1 MFNFNIIDLKRTSIS
16 FKYLNGNV
24 ITKGGQTGVRSF
36 ELEKVKYITF
46 VSEKIGEKNAFR
58 IYLEDLNRKRTVYT
72 GMILYTDEF
81 SDWSGTTWTVP

>member
-1 MFNFNIIDLKRTSIS
+1 M
-16 FKYLNGNV
+16 
-24 ITKGGQTGVRSF
+24 RSF

-81 SDWSGTTWTVP
+81 SVWSGTTWTVP